1 MAADFRLDG
10 RCALV
15 TGAARGLGQAMAV
28 ALAEAGADVTGVD
41 VVDLGETQAH
51 VEAAGRRF
59 NAIERDLRGVE
70 ATRRVVDD
78 AAAAMGRVAVLVE
91 RSRYAESVGDT
102 AGLGDDVR
110 QVRVA
115 VAERGRGWWRKVLP
129 RSLWRGLRWK
139 G

>member
-1 MAADFRLDG
+1 
-10 RCALV
+10 
-15 TGAARGLGQAMAV
+15 
-28 ALAEAGADVTGVD
+28 
-41 VVDLGETQAH
+41 
-51 VEAAGRRF
+51 
-59 NAIERDLRGVE
+59 
-70 ATRRVVDD
+70 
-78 AAAAMGRVAVLVE
+78 MGRVAVLVE

>member
-1 MAADFRLDG
+1 MS
-10 RCALV
+10 ALISSGV
-15 TGAARGLGQAMAV
+15 LLQTESDNPTKMMLPGIGWVAWHTSITG
-28 ALAEAGADVTGVD
+28 
-41 VVDLGETQAH
+41 
-51 VEAAGRRF
+51 
-59 NAIERDLRGVE
+59 LR
-70 ATRRVVDD
+70 
-78 AAAAMGRVAVLVE
+78 RVAVLVE

-129 RSLWRGLRWK
+129 RSLWRGFWWK